1 METQRCPL
9 CNTKK
14 SIDKFKDKKF
24 YYTHQV
30 CMDCCKKASE
40 RIEMLTEFDIK
51 LCENLDLDYALLNSY
66 KGKLFDDQ
74 FT

>member
-9 CNTKK
+9 CDIEKD
-14 SIDKFKDKKF
+14 IDKFKDKKL
-24 YYTHQV
+24 YHKHQV
-30 CMDCCKKASE
+30 CMDCCTKASQ
-40 RIEMLTEFDIK
+40 RIEMLTEFDVK
-51 LCENLDLDYALLNSY
+51 LCEDLDLDYALLNSY